1 MLRVPNIIKIGQRF
15 TELFNKKLARFMRHG
30 IHATYRYLHVYF
42 LSKQIERTNSAIFS
56 ENARRLCFSTLE
68 CKQ

>member
-42 LSKQIERTNSAIFS
+42 LSKQI
-56 ENARRLCFSTLE
+56 
-68 CKQ
+68 